1 MQGLNVSSFQDCLH
15 NTDVPNWFLNFES
28 RRDTL
33 KKVAIYLGLPR
44 LFDDDFEYIVRRS
57 KFMVEQR
64 THHSTYRH
72 LQPPLHTRSYS
83 DALHMSS
90 SRTHYLKIT

>member
-15 NTDVPNWFLNFES
+15 NTDIPNWFLNFAS
-28 RRDTL
+28 RRNNL
-33 KKVAIYLGLPR
+33 KKAAIYLGLPR

-64 THHSTYRH
+64 THHSTRCP
-72 LQPPLHTRSYS
+72 LQPPLHTRSHS
-83 DALHMSS
+83 DALHMS
-90 SRTHYLKIT
+90 